1 MISHPATTIFGHA
14 ELVSASISRPTQV
27 WMGEG
32 DLAPR
37 LRAIASTAREEEWTL
52 KQVQGDGTGFGLER
66 NGVMGLTSLIDEASD
81 FLLSFDDSDPEAQ
94 IELADGLLKMADAT
108 ARFCGAE
115 SFLDLAERPDIVL
128 IGRFCAITRD
138 DYATEMDLG
147 DPEGPD
153 PGWFAVIHLMGLNLV
168 KALPNDELALSTAQ
182 LGARLYSL
190 RYAELQMGIANAQNQ

>member
-1 MISHPATTIFGHA
+1 MTQLAPAIPRHP
-14 ELVSASISRPTQV
+14 ELVSGSISRAAQV
-27 WMGEG
+27 WPDES
-32 DLAPR
+32 DFSARP
-37 LRAIASTAREEEWTL
+37 RAIAPTARGEKWTL
-52 KQVQGDGTGFGLER
+52 KRVQGDGGEFGLEGT
-66 NGVMGLTSLIDEASD
+66 GVMGLTSLIDEASD
-81 FLLSFDDSDPEAQ
+81 FLLSFDDADPEAQ
-94 IELADGLLKMADAT
+94 IELADGLLRIADAT

-138 DYATEMDLG
+138 DYATDIDLG

-168 KALPNDELALSTAQ
+168 KALPNDELALSAAQ

-190 RYAELQMGIANAQNQ
+190 RYAELQMGIANAPNQ